1 MEKGVGN
8 TIVWS
13 FAAQDCFAI
22 GSQAFELAVEAAK
35 GNLPTEEIYDVP
47 GQLVMA
53 DNLDEYLEE
62 YNFQQEQVLKYQ

>member
-1 MEKGVGN
+1 M
-8 TIVWS
+8 
-13 FAAQDCFAI
+13 
-22 GSQAFELAVEAAK
+22 EAAK